1 MQCLA
6 CVPMC
11 CKQKRDFE
19 TCLTERA
26 SYSGLACTLSSSS
39 ECCWFQQPV
48 TLSLRVLSVG
58 VSRRSNWLLTQDPD
72 DDDLDII
79 KDGLEFARDAIR
91 DLEREHSDTD
101 WQYFTTGHSL
111 GALMATAL
119 AVEQDGKVE
128 RCVFTSPIMF

>member
-1 MQCLA
+1 MSLVSAA
-6 CVPMC
+6 CDTV
-11 CKQKRDFE
+11 FE
-19 TCLTERA
+19 
-26 SYSGLACTLSSSS
+26 SSI
-39 ECCWFQQPV
+39 
-48 TLSLRVLSVG
+48 VG

-79 KDGLEFARDAIR
+79 KDGLEFAKDAIR

-128 RCVFTSPIMF
+128 RCALTSPIMF